1 MGEEDEDTGPRDDT
15 CCGGLCQKRC
25 CLDYGKKRLPAVT
38 WVPHYSV
45 EKGSADLIAGTTV
58 GLMVVPQS
66 LAYAITANLPAVYGL
81 YSAYIG
87 AWTYILFGTSKDV
100 TVGPTSIMSSLVAS
114 TANGD
119 VAYAIC
125 LSLVAG
131 LYMLILGMLEFGWV
145 MWLIS
150 YPTLAGFTSA
160 AAIKI
165 AAGEIGDLVGIKD
178 WDSDFVDVCVDIVT
192 KYNQVRWTDALLG
205 FTCLA
210 ILFLLWLLQKIS
222 AIRYALELQDVGKT
236 PMYYFWRSLWYV
248 GLMRNIIVVLGAA
261 LLDYCLYVDD
271 DTPFIVIGYIQP
283 GLQSLDISVFQKFH
297 DQWAKLLID
306 GLVIALIG
314 LLEGLAIAKSFSKK
328 NKYEINN
335 SQEMVALGMCNI
347 AGSFFQCYPVTGSFS
362 RSSVNSES
370 GVRTQFGG
378 FWTGLIVVLCLLF
391 LTAFFSY
398 IPLAALAAVIIFA
411 VVFMINFCIPV
422 EMWRVRKL
430 GTVSWVV
437 TFTCVLLLGIEYGII
452 VGVLFDLL
460 LVVARNLRPDT
471 HVHDMGGGVVL
482 VEVDSGWNYLSVNYV
497 KEKVE
502 EALYWERKKF
512 FFSQSTTVNAI
523 VLDMSKFGEL
533 DITALES
540 LKGIQEDCRSEKI
553 LLFSVGLSDELSE
566 DAQGFGIV
574 IPNFDSTDEAVRA
587 AKREVGLAIAI
598 RERIHQ
604 HESRAEE
611 NKGYGTFGDEESDSS
626 QPFTMKTAGTQVLD
640 GEEEVP
646 EGEEEERD
654 ITPDP
659 PDQSNEE
666 N

>member
-1 MGEEDEDTGPRDDT
+1 MGDEEGETGPRDDT

-25 CLDYGKKRLPAVT
+25 CLDYGKKRLPVVT

-45 EKGSADLIAGTTV
+45 EKGNADLIAGTTV

-114 TANGD
+114 TADGD

-178 WDSDFVDVCVDIVT
+178 WDTDFIDVCIDIFT
-192 KYNQVRWTDALLG
+192 KYNQIRWTDALLG

-222 AIRYALELQDVGKT
+222 AIRYNLELQEGGRT
-236 PMYYFWRSLWYV
+236 PMYFFWRSLWYV

-297 DQWAKLLID
+297 DQWASLLIN

-328 NKYEINN
+328 NKYEVNN
-335 SQEMVALGMCNI
+335 SQEMIALGMCNI

-391 LTAFFSY
+391 LTVFFSY

-430 GTVSWVV
+430 GAVSWIV
-437 TFTCVLLLGIEYGII
+437 TFSCVLLLGIEYGII
-452 VGVLFDLL
+452 VGVVFDLL

-471 HVHDMGGGVVL
+471 HVHDMGGGVIL
-482 VEVDSGWNYLSVNYV
+482 VEVDSGWNYLSVNFV
-497 KEKVE
+497 KERVE

-523 VLDMSKFGEL
+523 ILDTSKFGEL

-540 LKGIQEDCRSEKI
+540 LKGIQDDCRSEKI
-553 LLFSVGLSDELSE
+553 LLFSVGLSEELCE
-566 DAQGFGIV
+566 DSQSFGIA
-574 IPNFDSTDEAVRA
+574 IPNFKTADEAVRA
-587 AKREVGLAIAI
+587 AKREVGLAMAI
-598 RERIHQ
+598 QERIDQ
-604 HESRAEE
+604 HESRGDG
-611 NKGYGTFGDEESDSS
+611 KKKYGTFAEDQESVNS
-626 QPFTMKTAGTQVLD
+626 QSLTMRTAGTHVLD
-640 GEEEVP
+640 
-646 EGEEEERD
+646 EEEEEGVRG
-654 ITPDP
+654 
-659 PDQSNEE
+659 E
-666 N
+666 NNKSD

>member
-1 MGEEDEDTGPRDDT
+1 MGDEGEGTGPRDDT

-25 CLDYGKKRLPAVT
+25 CLDYGKKRLPVVT
-38 WVPHYSV
+38 WVPHYTV
-45 EKGSADLIAGTTV
+45 EKGNADLIAGTTV

-114 TANGD
+114 TADGD

-178 WDSDFVDVCVDIVT
+178 WDSDFVDVCIDIFT
-192 KYNQVRWTDALLG
+192 KYNQIRWTDALLG

-222 AIRYALELQDVGKT
+222 AIRYSLELQETGRT
-236 PMYYFWRSLWYV
+236 PMYFLWRSLWYV

-297 DQWAKLLID
+297 DQWASLLID

-335 SQEMVALGMCNI
+335 SQEMIALGMCNI

-391 LTAFFSY
+391 LTVFFSY

-471 HVHDMGGGVVL
+471 HVHDMGGGVIL
-482 VEVDSGWNYLSVNYV
+482 VEVDSGWNYLSVNFV
-497 KEKVE
+497 KERVE

-523 VLDMSKFGEL
+523 ILDMSKFGEL

-553 LLFSVGLSDELSE
+553 LLFSVGLSDELCE
-566 DAQGFGIV
+566 DAQSFGIA
-574 IPNFDSTDEAVRA
+574 IPNFKTADEAVRA

-598 RERIHQ
+598 QERINQ
-604 HESRAEE
+604 HESRGDG
-611 NKGYGTFGDEESDSS
+611 NKKYGTFAEDQESVNS
-626 QPFTMKTAGTQVLD
+626 QPLTMRTAGTQVLD
-640 GEEEVP
+640 DD
-646 EGEEEERD
+646 EEERG
-654 ITPDP
+654 
-659 PDQSNEE
+659 EVEGE
-666 N
+666 NIKSD